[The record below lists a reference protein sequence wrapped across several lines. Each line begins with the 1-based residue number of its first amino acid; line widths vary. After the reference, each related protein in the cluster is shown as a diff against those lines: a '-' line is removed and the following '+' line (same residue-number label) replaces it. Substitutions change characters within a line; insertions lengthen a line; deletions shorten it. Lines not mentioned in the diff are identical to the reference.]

1 MVITLTPADVAAYRK
16 ERFPAFKQ
24 NGEWWRGPCPVHGGE
39 RKDSFAIHSQTG
51 QAVCHSQ
58 CGRGWDIPALEQA
71 LSGSDFPAAVRAI
84 ERTIGRDLNGTQPQR
99 RIVAEYDYCDADG
112 RLLFQVVRYAPKG
125 FQQRQPDGQG
135 GWVWNV
141 KGVWLVPYK
150 LPSVLKAE
158 IIFVVE
164 SEKNVHSLE
173 NIGIIATTNAGGAGK
188 WRDAYAPHFA
198 AKTVYVIPDD
208 DEPGHKHAQAVAQS
222 LQGVAASVRIVSLPR
237 GKDISEW
244 IEAGGTAAQLLELAA
259 SASDYRPSTPVP
271 AVTAP
276 SQHPRAADLD
286 GFRFTDLA
294 TAELMVKWYGRELH
308 YSHAW
313 HKWLAWEGKRWKV
326 DDTGAVVRRAADT
339 VRLLYDVAGTIKESK
354 ERERLV
360 RHALPYE
367 AKKKLDAMIAL
378 AASRLD
384 IVVLPEQLDRNKW
397 LLNVNNGTLDLRT
410 GELREH
416 RREDLITKLAPVRHD
431 PEAKATLFEI
441 FLNDIFAGNQD
452 VIRFVQRAIGYAI
465 TGDTSEQCLFIT
477 WGGGEN
483 GKSTLIETILALAGD
498 YGMFTPPETLL
509 AKRHDG
515 IPNDLAL
522 KGARFVAA
530 VETEEGKHLA
540 EARIKQ
546 MTGGD
551 TISARYMRGG
561 NGSTSSPSS
570 NAS

>member
-164 SEKNVHSLE
+164 SEKDVHSLE

-360 RHALPYE
+360 RHALSYE

-465 TGDTSEQCLFIT
+465 TGDMSEQCLFIT